1 MEKVI
6 NLGIPHV
13 GEHIFEN
20 IDTDELLQYLSVSQT
35 WKILAKRVLLK
46 RWKNRMFEACKS
58 GKAKIVQLLL
68 EHSATTEL
76 NTRDLLI
83 ELNATDQYGGTAFM
97 WACLNGHKDV
107 VQLLLNHPDKTIDLN
122 ARYDNGMTAF
132 MLACNNGHKDVVKLL
147 LKSSEI
153 RSIDTSE
160 PNNLS
165 RDMKDFIDLH
175 QEKSKE
181 QTYQTKGRKKQKL
194 K

>member
-97 WACLNGHKDV
+97 WACYNGHKDV
-107 VQLLLNHPDKTIDLN
+107 VQLLLNHADKTIELN
-122 ARYDNGMTAF
+122 ATNNIGITSF
-132 MLACNNGHKDVVKLL
+132 MYACANGHKDVVKLL
-147 LKSSEI
+147 LNHPDKTI
-153 RSIDTSE
+153 
-160 PNNLS
+160 
-165 RDMKDFIDLH
+165 
-175 QEKSKE
+175 
-181 QTYQTKGRKKQKL
+181 
-194 K
+194 